1 MMRKY
6 KAVPDRWYSVLLI
19 VKIAFSFA
27 TCLAW
32 PTNLSW
38 WGLIIALLISFM
50 WTIPIGI
57 VYATTNIHLGL
68 NVFTEYIIGYMQL
81 GRPLAMILFKTY
93 GYITMNQAHFFL
105 QDLKLGLYL
114 KIPQRV
120 TCFAQVVGTLWSCVV
135 QLGTMEWAL
144 DHIKGICK
152 SGQANI
158 FTCHGPRVFF
168 NATVIFSLIGPQ
180 RIFLTGSLYGSLQYF
195 WLAGALVPI
204 IVYLIARNFP
214 SSKARF
220 FSALIFFG
228 GMGQLPPAT
237 PLSYLSWSLLGL
249 VFQKFIRNRYRGW
262 WMRFNYITSAGL
274 DVGLAIATI
283 VIIAALNL
291 TGTGFPD

>member
-1 MMRKY
+1 MSYGLAFASIAAVLFMSSSFWIRAKAAKGSLDNNHMKMMRKY
-6 KAVPDRWYSVLLI
+6 KAVHDWWYSVLL
-19 VKIAFSFA
+19 VVMIAFSFA

-38 WGLIIALLISFM
+38 WALIIALLISFV
-50 WTIPIGI
+50 WIIPIGI

-81 GRPLAMILFKTY
+81 GRPLTMILFETY
-93 GYITMNQAHFFL
+93 GYITINQAHFFL

-114 KIPQRV
+114 KVPQRV
-120 TCFAQVVGTLWSCVV
+120 TFFAQVVSTLWSCVV
-135 QLGTMEWAL
+135 QLGTLEWAL

-152 SGQANI
+152 SGQANN
-158 FTCHGPRVFF
+158 FTCQGPRV
-168 NATVIFSLIGPQ
+168 
-180 RIFLTGSLYGSLQYF
+180 
-195 WLAGALVPI
+195 
-204 IVYLIARNFP
+204 
-214 SSKARF
+214 
-220 FSALIFFG
+220 FFG

-237 PLSYLSWSLLGL
+237 PLSYLPWSLLGL

-262 WMRFNYITSAGL
+262 WMRFNNITSAGL

-291 TGTGFPD
+291 TGTGFPDWWRNSAPAGALDCLQIAV